1 MIDFSSMRGGKKAA
15 STSTPAAAATT
26 PVSAVPSVTSTT
38 TNTNTPTPST
48 TQPTPKVKSSD
59 AGSKM
64 LQLAMARLEGKNIK
78 STDEIATPAD
88 KTVEVSKESAK
99 ADVET
104 TTSVN
109 VSAAATAVVDNNKV
123 NEKEVNISKD
133 TTTEQKIETVVDS
146 SNEIAKK
153 SSLQEQLSKSIETP
167 VENDTSAKMNETM
180 NAVANEFHVYTK
192 DFLLRYVDRSCM

>member
-15 STSTPAAAATT
+15 STSTPAAAVTT
-26 PVSAVPSVTSTT
+26 PVSTVPTATSTT
-38 TNTNTPTPST
+38 NTKTPTPSA
-48 TQPTPKVKSSD
+48 TQPTPMVKSSD

-88 KTVEVSKESAK
+88 KTVEVSKESVK

-109 VSAAATAVVDNNKV
+109 VSAAAIAVVDNNKV
-123 NEKEVNISKD
+123 NEKEVNTSKD
-133 TTTEQKIETVVDS
+133 TTTEQKIETIVDS

>member
-15 STSTPAAAATT
+15 STSTPAAAVTT
-26 PVSAVPSVTSTT
+26 PVSTAPTATSTT
-38 TNTNTPTPST
+38 NTSTPTPST

-123 NEKEVNISKD
+123 NEKEVNTSKD
-133 TTTEQKIETVVDS
+133 TTTEQKIETIVDS

>member
-1 MIDFSSMRGGKKAA
+1 MIDFSSMRGGKKA
-15 STSTPAAAATT
+15 STPAAAATT
-26 PVSAVPSVTSTT
+26 PVSTVPSATSTTTT

-78 STDEIATPAD
+78 STDEIATPAN
-88 KTVEVSKESAK
+88 KTVEVSKESVK

-104 TTSVN
+104 TTSAN
-109 VSAAATAVVDNNKV
+109 VPAVATAVVDNNKV
-123 NEKEVNISKD
+123 NEKEVNTSKD

-146 SNEIAKK
+146 SNEITKK

>member
-26 PVSAVPSVTSTT
+26 PVSTVPTATSTT
-38 TNTNTPTPST
+38 NTKTPTPSA
-48 TQPTPKVKSSD
+48 TQPTPMVKSSD

-109 VSAAATAVVDNNKV
+109 VSAAAIAVVDNNKV
-123 NEKEVNISKD
+123 NEKEVNTSKD
-133 TTTEQKIETVVDS
+133 TTTEQKIETIVDS

>member
-15 STSTPAAAATT
+15 STSTPAAAVTT
-26 PVSAVPSVTSTT
+26 PVSTVPTATSTT
-38 TNTNTPTPST
+38 NTKTPTPSA
-48 TQPTPKVKSSD
+48 TQPTPMVKSSD

-104 TTSVN
+104 TTSAN
-109 VSAAATAVVDNNKV
+109 ASAAATAVVDNNKV

-133 TTTEQKIETVVDS
+133 TTTEQKTETVVDS

>member
-15 STSTPAAAATT
+15 STSTPAAAVTT
-26 PVSAVPSVTSTT
+26 PVSTAPTATSTT
-38 TNTNTPTPST
+38 NTKTPTPSA

-88 KTVEVSKESAK
+88 KTVEVSKESVK

-123 NEKEVNISKD
+123 NEKEVNTSKD
-133 TTTEQKIETVVDS
+133 TTTEQKIETIVDS

>member
-15 STSTPAAAATT
+15 STSTPAAAVTT
-26 PVSAVPSVTSTT
+26 PVSTVPTATSTT
-38 TNTNTPTPST
+38 NTKTPTPSA
-48 TQPTPKVKSSD
+48 TQPTPMVKSSD

-88 KTVEVSKESAK
+88 KTVEVSKESVK

-109 VSAAATAVVDNNKV
+109 VSAAAIAVVDNNKV
-123 NEKEVNISKD
+123 NEKEVNTSKD